1 MLKNSSFAHLRDIR
15 VESIGYWVM
24 FWMTI
29 FALYFSP
36 FRHVAYAVPFI
47 ALCVGL
53 ADRRFQTG
61 GLNAPFVFLVV
72 AGLALSPLANTDGF
86 KDIFFICSGV
96 SAALVLSRRTVDTKM
111 LLAVFVVGIF
121 AEALVKGV
129 GFSRGFVL
137 NITTSESTF
146 ESSFGFLFGALA
158 VYAGLKRQKW
168 LAILAFMGAVLA
180 LKRIVLL
187 AVIVCWIL
195 CMLPDRIKQ
204 RMFSPW
210 VMVPLNLLIVAV
222 LILYANHAFD
232 HWVGDLFGQ
241 SANQFGMGRQQ
252 LFFSVARDIY
262 LHPQQF
268 IFFGTG
274 PGGAYETLSRS
285 LGAAN
290 LHSDLLKILF
300 EYGLIVF
307 CGFLWLAYRVRSASL
322 KIMFLYANILF
333 VTDNVLIY
341 HFFLFFLCLFA
352 LALESDSKE
361 AIPGRPKLG
370 RPDHLGQNMTEQ

>member
-129 GFSRGFVL
+129 GFSGSQIC
-137 NITTSESTF
+137 N
-146 ESSFGFLFGALA
+146 SS
-158 VYAGLKRQKW
+158 KW
-168 LAILAFMGAVLA
+168 SYTIDDDEGRCAF
-180 LKRIVLL
+180 R
-187 AVIVCWIL
+187 
-195 CMLPDRIKQ
+195 
-204 RMFSPW
+204 F
-210 VMVPLNLLIVAV
+210 
-222 LILYANHAFD
+222 
-232 HWVGDLFGQ
+232 
-241 SANQFGMGRQQ
+241 
-252 LFFSVARDIY
+252 
-262 LHPQQF
+262 
-268 IFFGTG
+268 
-274 PGGAYETLSRS
+274 
-285 LGAAN
+285 
-290 LHSDLLKILF
+290 
-300 EYGLIVF
+300 
-307 CGFLWLAYRVRSASL
+307 
-322 KIMFLYANILF
+322 
-333 VTDNVLIY
+333 
-341 HFFLFFLCLFA
+341 
-352 LALESDSKE
+352 
-361 AIPGRPKLG
+361 
-370 RPDHLGQNMTEQ
+370 